1 MDVLISIKPKYV
13 KKIISKEKKYEFRKN
28 IFKKNVDTI
37 IIYSTSPEKKIEA
50 YFKLNEIIKDTPKN
64 LWKRFSKEGGISE
77 EEFFE
82 YFKDKDEGYAL
93 KIDDLKILDESI
105 DTDEIKDFKAPQNY
119 FYVNKEELL
128 SMKNE

>member
-37 IIYSTSPEKKIEA
+37 IIYTTSPEKKIEA

-77 EEFFE
+77 DEFFD
-82 YFKDKDEGYAL
+82 YFKGKDEGYAL

-105 DTDEIKDFKAPQNY
+105 DTSEIKDFKAP
-119 FYVNKEELL
+119 
-128 SMKNE
+128 

>member
-37 IIYSTSPEKKIEA
+37 IIYTTSPEKKIEA

-77 EEFFE
+77 DEFFD
-82 YFKDKDEGYAL
+82 YFKGKDEGYAL

-105 DTDEIKDFKAPQNY
+105 DTSEIKDFKAPQNY

-128 SMKNE
+128 SIKSE